1 MKTGFYISG
10 AAHAVVI
17 AWILF
22 GGLFLFAEEAPTL
35 ENTQVSLL
43 SAAEFEAMSPP
54 SVPVEP
60 TEITPPE
67 DLAESAPDE
76 LPEVPADLNEIIEAP
91 EPLVEELAPIAP
103 TAPNNTPEPLEVPLA
118 PVTPEASP
126 RPSPR
131 VAPRPVVS
139 ETPDAAV
146 SEIEQAA
153 TQPADAPAEQTQEPT
168 VEETTAPEEA
178 SDRIIA
184 EAETPPS
191 SAPEASRRPPAR
203 PARPRA
209 TETAQETPDTPET
222 PAETSTQDQDI
233 LAALA
238 EATEAPAEP
247 SVSRGPPLSQGEQEA
262 LRVSVSRCWNVGT
275 LSSEAL
281 RTTVVVALEMEPSGK
296 PNNASLRMLSFSG
309 GSAAAATSAYEAA
322 RRAIIRCG
330 ADGFDL
336 PAEKYDSWKE
346 IEMTFDPEKMRNR

>member
-1 MKTGFYISG
+1 VKTGFYISG
-10 AAHAVVI
+10 VAHAFVI

-22 GGLFLFAEEAPTL
+22 GGLFLFAEDAPTL

-43 SAAEFEAMSPP
+43 SADEFEAMSPP
-54 SVPVEP
+54 AVPAEVTEDVAAEEP
-60 TEITPPE
+60 
-67 DLAESAPDE
+67 PDE
-76 LPEVPADLNEIIEAP
+76 LPADLNEVIEAP
-91 EPLVEELAPIAP
+91 EPIFDDTTPIAP
-103 TAPNNTPEPLEVPLA
+103 SVPDDIAEPIEVPLA

-139 ETPDAAV
+139 ETPDAAPDV
-146 SEIEQAA
+146 IEQEA
-153 TQPADAPAEQTQEPT
+153 TQPAEAPAEVQASEPV

-178 SDRIIA
+178 SDRIVA
-184 EAETPPS
+184 EADTPPS
-191 SAPEASRRPPAR
+191 SAPEATRRPPAR
-203 PARPRA
+203 PALPQP
-209 TETAQETPDTPET
+209 TETAQDASES
-222 PAETSTQDQDI
+222 STQNQDI

-238 EATEAPAEP
+238 EATEAPAEQ
-247 SVSRGPPLSQGEQEA
+247 SVSRGPPLSQGEQDA

-281 RTTVVVALEMEPSGK
+281 RTTVVVALEMEPTGK
-296 PNNASLRMLSFSG
+296 PNNSSLRMLSFSG
-309 GSAAAATSAYEAA
+309 GSAVAATSAYEAA

-330 ADGFDL
+330 AEGFDL